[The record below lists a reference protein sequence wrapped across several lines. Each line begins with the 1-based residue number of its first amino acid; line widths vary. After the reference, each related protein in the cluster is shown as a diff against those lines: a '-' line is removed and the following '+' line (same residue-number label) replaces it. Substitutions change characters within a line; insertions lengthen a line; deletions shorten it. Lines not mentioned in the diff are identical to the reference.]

1 MADIHVLR
9 AHSLGLTR
17 AREIA
22 MSWAEEVEQRYGMA
36 CTIHEGEDSDTVEF
50 VRSGVKGRLEVTGDS
65 FEMTAT
71 LGMLLGAFK
80 ANIESEIERGLD
92 ELLAKEAAAAAPA
105 TATAAAGKSAKR
117 RRT

>member
-1 MADIHVLR
+1 MADIHVFR
-9 AHSLGLTR
+9 AHGLGLAR

-22 MSWAEEVEQRYGMA
+22 FSWAEEVEQRYGMA

-50 VRSGVKGRLEVTGDS
+50 VRSGVKGSLEVTGES
-65 FEMTAT
+65 FEMEAT

-92 ELLAKEAAAAAPA
+92 ALLAKEAAASAAEPSKA
-105 TATAAAGKSAKR
+105 AKR
-117 RRT
+117 RRS